1 MGHGDMIHDGDT
13 ERLLLGHEGVGDALH
28 AVHGADEGDGSAPTD
43 HQAEMSRIL
52 GQLVRIVRVPEVLY
66 GVVQHNVQQGVETL
80 QSPTGLP
87 PPSKLDSDLLVNEP
101 EGRISGLTS
110 S

>member
-1 MGHGDMIHDGDT
+1 MNIGQK
-13 ERLLLGHEGVGDALH
+13 RALVLGHEGVGDALH
-28 AVHGADEGDGSAPTD
+28 AVHGAD

-66 GVVQHNVQQGVETL
+66 GVVQHDVEQGVETL

>member
-1 MGHGDMIHDGDT
+1 MIIGQKVA
-13 ERLLLGHEGVGDALH
+13 LVLGHEGVGDALH

-66 GVVQHNVQQGVETL
+66 GVVQHDVEQGVETL

-101 EGRISGLTS
+101 EGGISGLTS